1 VSGLLR
7 ILMQDSSRAS
17 RRARCRVSL
26 LRLGSFAD
34 MRLAIYIRSVE
45 SARGAERVA
54 VNVARGLAER
64 GHDIDFL
71 VEEDRAWL
79 IGELV
84 TQHTNVSLVDLR
96 GAGGGFFD
104 GLFRGWA
111 FLAHLATAPR
121 ALITSGDACIGP
133 VARVLFKDRP
143 PIRALHR
150 YLRRVRPQ
158 AVLSFLN
165 YPNVVLLLTARLCP
179 AETRFVVSVRN
190 HMSVAAANNESRWV
204 RSVPRLMRRLFRLA
218 DAIVAPSRGVADDVV
233 RITGLAGDRIS
244 LVYNPVFRPELAALA
259 EAQID
264 HPWLADGNE
273 PVVLG
278 VGKFKRQKDFPT
290 LLRAFAQVRARR
302 PARLIILGEGEDAPK
317 LKALAESLRIADDVD
332 FPGHVQNPFAFYG
345 RAAVFVLSSLWEG
358 LPNALIEALACGC
371 PVVSTDCPSG
381 PSEILDGGRFGAL
394 VPVGS
399 ATEMAGAILA
409 TLGDPP
415 SRMQLIERA
424 REFSLDQ
431 AVRRFEAVLAG

>member
-1 VSGLLR
+1 
-7 ILMQDSSRAS
+7 
-17 RRARCRVSL
+17 
-26 LRLGSFAD
+26 

-54 VNVARGLAER
+54 VNVARGLAAR
-64 GHDIDFL
+64 AHDVDFL

-84 TQHTNVSLVDLR
+84 TQHANIHLVDLR
-96 GAGGGFFD
+96 CAGGGVFD
-104 GLFRGWA
+104 RLFQVWA
-111 FLAHLATAPR
+111 FIAHLAAAPR

-143 PIRALHR
+143 PIRALHH
-150 YLRRVRPQ
+150 YLRQVRPE

-165 YPNVVLLLTARLCP
+165 YPNVVLLLTARLCF
-179 AETRFVVSVRN
+179 AKTRFVVSVRN
-190 HMSVAAANNESRWV
+190 HMSVAAANNESKWV

-218 DAIVAPSRGVADDVV
+218 DAVVAPSQGVADDVV
-233 RITGLAGDRIS
+233 RITGLADDRVS
-244 LVYNPVFRPELAALA
+244 LVYNPVFRPELATLA

-278 VGKFKRQKDFPT
+278 VGKFKPQKDFPT
-290 LLRAFAQVRARR
+290 LLRAFAQVRAQR

-317 LKALAESLRIADDVD
+317 LEALAESLRIADDVD

-394 VPVGS
+394 VPVGA
-399 ATEMAGAILA
+399 ATEMAAAILA
-409 TLGDPP
+409 TLVDPP
-415 SRMQLIERA
+415 SRVQLMERA
-424 REFSLDQ
+424 REFSLEQ